1 MKNWQ
6 LPLFH
11 SWPQKLISLFLL
23 LILGWIGWHLLD
35 FFVLKAVWQPDA
47 EACQA
52 ARGIGACWGV
62 VAEKYR
68 LILLGR
74 YPHEQHWRAIA
85 ACFILLGLLIFST
98 LPASWKPALPAI
110 WLLGWLIF
118 FLLMGAPLW
127 GIGHYFNLTVITSDQ
142 WGGLPLTLMLTML
155 SITLALPMGILLALG
170 RRSQWPL
177 LSSCCTSYI
186 ELIRG
191 VPLISVLFMASFMFP
206 LLLPAGYSPDVLV
219 RVWLGLSL
227 FTAAYIAEIVRAGI
241 QAIPKEQSQAALA
254 LGMSNWQIQQ
264 KIILPQAL
272 LHVVPNLVNSVISLF
287 KDTSL
292 VTIVSLYELSG
303 SMELSLS
310 GDANWRPFKLEAGLF
325 IAIIY
330 FSFCF
335 ALSRYGIWI
344 ENRNRHS

>member
-1 MKNWQ
+1 
-6 LPLFH
+6 
-11 SWPQKLISLFLL
+11 
-23 LILGWIGWHLLD
+23 
-35 FFVLKAVWQPDA
+35 
-47 EACQA
+47 
-52 ARGIGACWGV
+52 
-62 VAEKYR
+62 
-68 LILLGR
+68 
-74 YPHEQHWRAIA
+74 
-85 ACFILLGLLIFST
+85 
-98 LPASWKPALPAI
+98 
-110 WLLGWLIF
+110 
-118 FLLMGAPLW
+118 
-127 GIGHYFNLTVITSDQ
+127 
-142 WGGLPLTLMLTML
+142 
-155 SITLALPMGILLALG
+155 
-170 RRSQWPL
+170 
-177 LSSCCTSYI
+177 
-186 ELIRG
+186 
-191 VPLISVLFMASFMFP
+191 VLFMASFMFP